1 MPAAS
6 RTRLSP
12 RLSPHFTLAEFTFSQ
27 TAARCGI
34 DNTPT
39 PEVLKNLR
47 RLAALLEEVRGVLG
61 DVPIRVSSGYRCPEL
76 NRAVKG
82 ARRSAHMQGL
92 AVDFTAPGFGTV
104 LQVARAVVRSGI
116 VFDQIIHE
124 YGSWVHLGLAEDGA
138 VPRRQVLSIF
148 RGTGYLA
155 GLVSGAPAAAPA
167 GMPRFASAP
176 ARAPAMRKVAVAR
189 RTKRG

>member
-1 MPAAS
+1 MPSAL
-6 RTRLSP
+6 RTRLSA
-12 RLSPHFTLAEFTFSQ
+12 HFMLQEFTFSQ

-47 RLAALLEEVRGVLG
+47 RLAALLEEVRSLLG

-104 LQVARAVVRSGI
+104 LQVARAMVRSDLA
-116 VFDQIIHE
+116 FDQLIHE
-124 YGSWVHLGLAEDGA
+124 YGCWVHLGLAEDGA
-138 VPRRQVLSIF
+138 EPRRQVLSIF

-167 GMPRFASAP
+167 GARRFTSAP
-176 ARAPAMRKVAVAR
+176 AARKLVVAR
-189 RTKRG
+189 RSKRG